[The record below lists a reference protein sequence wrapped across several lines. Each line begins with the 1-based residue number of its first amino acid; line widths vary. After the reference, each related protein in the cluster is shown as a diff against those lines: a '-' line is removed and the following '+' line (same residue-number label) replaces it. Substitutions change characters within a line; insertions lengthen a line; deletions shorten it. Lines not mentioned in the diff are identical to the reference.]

1 MINNKI
7 IGLLLSG
14 MLTFGIVGCTNTTQ
28 KDISGDDIFLESF
41 EDAINE
47 RWTEGDKIEEKFE
60 KDKITEK
67 EYRNKVIESIQ
78 NEIDAI
84 EESKFNIEDK
94 ELEKIVDNYLQGD
107 KLQIEYLKTE
117 NDELA
122 YKYYEE
128 SNNLRKP
135 ALVSLVEDYG
145 VEIDEEH
152 QQTYKDFKEEATV
165 INKENDAK
173 NFTDKL
179 ANEMV
184 FERTTDEW
192 GSVQFVATV
201 ENTSKIDFAS
211 LQFQVNY
218 KDANGVVVGSDW
230 IFLENFNANSKQKVT
245 LHPYENVDAIE
256 KIVITTDYFEI
267 K

>member
-14 MLTFGIVGCTNTTQ
+14 MLTLGIVGCTNITQ

-47 RWTEGDKIEEKFE
+47 RWTKGDKIEEKFE
-60 KDKITEK
+60 KNKITEK
-67 EYRNKVIESIQ
+67 EYRNEIIENIQ
-78 NEIDAI
+78 NEIDTI
-84 EESKFNIEDK
+84 EKNKFNIEDK
-94 ELEKIVDNYLQGD
+94 ELKKIVNNYVQGD

-135 ALVSLVEDYG
+135 ALVSLVEDYD

-173 NFTDKL
+173 DFADKL

-192 GSVQFVATV
+192 GDIEFTTTV
-201 ENTSKIDFAS
+201 ENTSKIDFVS

-218 KDANGVVVGSDW
+218 KNADGVVVGNDW
-230 IFLENFNANSKQKVT
+230 ISLENFNSNTKQKIT
-245 LHPYENVDAIE
+245 LYPYENVDSIE
-256 KIVITTDYFEI
+256 KIVVTTDYFEI